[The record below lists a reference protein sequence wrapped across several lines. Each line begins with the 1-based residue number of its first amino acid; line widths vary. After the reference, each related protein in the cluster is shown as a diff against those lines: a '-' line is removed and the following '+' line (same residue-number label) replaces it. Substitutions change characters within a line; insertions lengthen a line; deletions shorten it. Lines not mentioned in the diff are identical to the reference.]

1 MADPQ
6 DQLQDPQQDPMLAAV
21 LKRTQARN
29 AAAATSAPDTSAQA
43 PVSTQAPMGDD
54 PMLQAVQARQQGK
67 DISKPTSAT
76 QVRYQVPGQGIQ
88 EYTKGSTDEQQFL
101 QRFPGAQAV
110 SSYERKLQPGET
122 INTESPETRSA
133 RETAQAKPAIG
144 LSVATG
150 LAPLGGPIA
159 AAAGIPAVAAPL
171 VEGGLAGLGTLAGR
185 SMVGQGG
192 PTMEDVKSAGVT
204 AAETAALSSVL
215 RVVPK
220 VIPFLKNV
228 VRGYD
233 PSDLHA
239 ALTDAAQGAA
249 PEAKLGGS
257 VRNVFENASSDIQ
270 AQSKQ
275 LYAQIDAATG
285 GKWSA
290 NEQLLQNVVNK
301 MRGAATD
308 EEFENL
314 LAEKMQFQW
323 RQEAMLDKM
332 AEQGVP
338 AETVDAAKAAYKK
351 SMALLDTDAA
361 VKAVSIAGKET
372 NPSIPGNE
380 VVDPKKLLGRVSKLF
395 DSGRLKDAFG
405 ENGAVKLLADSK
417 AADIQKAAVDF
428 HRSIARWGAR
438 GAEAGVGYE
447 LFRLLDPFSN
457 FGGKA
462 KETQP

>member
-1 MADPQ
+1 MPDPQ
-6 DQLQDPQQDPMLAAV
+6 NQIDPQQDPMLAAV
-21 LKRTQARN
+21 LRRRQSQN
-29 AAAATSAPDTSAQA
+29 AEAASSVPPSTSPASAQS
-43 PVSTQAPMGDD
+43 PTDD
-54 PMLQAVQARQQGK
+54 AMLRAVQARQQGR
-67 DISKPTSAT
+67 DASEPTTAT
-76 QVRYQVPGQGIQ
+76 QIRYQVPGQGIQ

-101 QRFPGAQAV
+101 QRFPGAKAV
-110 SSYERKLQPGET
+110 GSYERKLQPGET
-122 INTESPETRSA
+122 IPTGTPEARSA
-133 RETAQAKPAIG
+133 QETAEAKR
-144 LSVATG
+144 S
-150 LAPLGGPIA
+150 LG
-159 AAAGIPAVAAPL
+159 PAVAA
-171 VEGGLAGLGTLAGR
+171 GLGPLAAAAAPVLGAPAAAIPLIEGVAGGAGELAGR

-192 PTMEDVKSAGVT
+192 PTAEDVKAAGTT
-204 AAETAALSSVL
+204 AAISTALGTVL
-215 RVVPK
+215 KVVPK
-220 VIPFLKNV
+220 VAPFLKNV

-233 PSDLHA
+233 PADLHA
-239 ALTDAAQGAA
+239 ALTDAAQSAA
-249 PEAKLGGS
+249 PDAKLGGS
-257 VRNVFENASSDIQ
+257 VRNVFENASANVQ
-270 AQSKQ
+270 AQSKE

-290 NEQLLQNVVNK
+290 NEQLLQNVINK

-361 VKAVSIAGKET
+361 VKAVSIAGQET
-372 NPSIPGNE
+372 NPALPGKE
-380 VVDPKKLLGRVSKLF
+380 VIDPKKLLGRVSKLF

-405 ENGAVKLLADSK
+405 ENGAVKLMAESK

-438 GAEAGVGYE
+438 GVEAGAGYE
-447 LFRLLDPFSN
+447 LFRLLDPFTS

-462 KETQP
+462 K

>member
-1 MADPQ
+1 MGQANLSDIVEPQ
-6 DQLQDPQQDPMLAAV
+6 AQPQ
-21 LKRTQARN
+21 TQGGTASLN
-29 AAAATSAPDTSAQA
+29 DIVEPAPT
-43 PVSTQAPMGDD
+43 
-54 PMLQAVQARQQGK
+54 L
-67 DISKPTSAT
+67 T
-76 QVRYQVPGQGIQ
+76 QVRYQAPGQGIQ

-101 QRFPGAQAV
+101 QRFPGAKAV
-110 SSYERKLQPGET
+110 SSYQRSPQPGET
-122 INTESPETRSA
+122 VSTEPPEARSA
-133 RETAQAKPAIG
+133 RETAEAKRSLGPA
-144 LSVATG
+144 VAAG
-150 LAPLGGPIA
+150 LAPLASAVGPVLGVGA
-159 AAAGIPAVAAPL
+159 AAMPL
-171 VEGGLAGLGTLAGR
+171 VEGAVAGLGELGGR

-192 PTMEDVKSAGVT
+192 PTKEDVEAAGRT
-204 AAETAALSSVL
+204 AAVTTVLGGVL

-220 VIPFLKNV
+220 VAPFLKNV

-233 PSDLHA
+233 PADLHS
-239 ALTDAAQGAA
+239 ALTDAAQSAA

-257 VRNVFENASSDIQ
+257 VRNVFENASASVQ
-270 AQSKQ
+270 SQSKE

-290 NEQLLQNVVNK
+290 NEQLLQNVIQK

-351 SMALLDTDAA
+351 SMALLDADAA
-361 VKAVSIAGKET
+361 VKAVTVPGQET
-372 NPSIPGNE
+372 NPVIKGKE
-380 VVDPKKLLGRVSKLF
+380 MADPKKLLGRITKLF

-405 ENGAVKLLADSK
+405 ENGSLKLMADAK

-428 HRSIARWGAR
+428 HKSIARWGAR
-438 GAEAGVGYE
+438 GVEAGAGYE
-447 LFRLLDPFSN
+447 LFRLLDPFTQY
-457 FGGKA
+457 GGKA
-462 KETQP
+462 K